1 MPGGERERLAA
12 TPPRATDP
20 SSTTP
25 RPDAVTR
32 AAKNLALTKRS
43 AEMVDRK
50 LNEGDVQRLQTEVI
64 DRYDNIRQSLAK
76 LQGTIDMIEKTW
88 RGQGANAF
96 NTKQTEINGHMVAI
110 GKMLDD
116 FLEGIH
122 LNKTDKRNLEDQIE
136 ADLTKISVDDLGG
149 RTSALNSY

>member
-1 MPGGERERLAA
+1 
-12 TPPRATDP
+12 
-20 SSTTP
+20 
-25 RPDAVTR
+25 
-32 AAKNLALTKRS
+32 
-43 AEMVDRK
+43 MVDRK
-50 LNEGDVQRLQTEVI
+50 LDESHVHKLQTEIV

-76 LQGTIDMIEKTW
+76 LQGTIDMIEKAWT
-88 RGQGANAF
+88 GQGANAF

-136 ADLTKISVDDLGG
+136 AGMNKISVDDLGG
-149 RTSALNSY
+149 KTSALNSY